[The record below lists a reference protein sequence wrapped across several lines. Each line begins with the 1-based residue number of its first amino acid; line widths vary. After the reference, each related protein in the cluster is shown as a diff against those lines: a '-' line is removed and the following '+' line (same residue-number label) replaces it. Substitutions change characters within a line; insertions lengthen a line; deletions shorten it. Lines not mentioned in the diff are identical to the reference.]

1 MPRSATRIATHPGEF
16 LLEEFLKPFGVS
28 ATAFA
33 KMIGVPPN
41 RVTEIIRGRRD
52 VTADTAI
59 RFGKALRTTPE
70 FWLNLQRAHDL
81 SKAASKHDYR
91 HIRVLKLA
99 RAA

>member
-1 MPRSATRIATHPGEF
+1 MPRSATRITTHPGEF

-70 FWLNLQRAHDL
+70 FWLNLQQAHDL
-81 SKAASKHDYR
+81 SKAAAEHDYR
-91 HIRVLKLA
+91 HVRVLTLA